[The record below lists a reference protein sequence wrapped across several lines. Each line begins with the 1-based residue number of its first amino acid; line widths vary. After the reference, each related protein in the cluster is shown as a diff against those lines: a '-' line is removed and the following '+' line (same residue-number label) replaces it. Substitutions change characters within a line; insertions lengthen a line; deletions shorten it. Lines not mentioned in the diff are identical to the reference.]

1 MNSDS
6 VKTMEY
12 VVTTCC
18 NIVSWHAYFFK
29 KEIEMSKDKKIKLD
43 MRDISK
49 LVDPDIIIYAAYS
62 EAICKNLKDILSN
75 KGIYATIGEYN
86 NGEKFLVLRTE
97 EEKEEDIPIINK
109 GIKNKK
115 IKNKEIV
122 NKEIDI
128 ETVIHN
134 EEEKKNFRDTLKNN
148 KLYNDD
154 TKYLLCPECNRYS
167 VEYSAS
173 SYYKDSKKWWCSR
186 CTKKIIYH
194 NYDIDIS
201 DKDKYHIYKLWGV
214 DALSVLTSQSM
225 KRTISFVGSYFKDCC
240 VSKKDR
246 CLYFDFFNE
255 KDGKD
260 GKDNVEGDVIDERSE
275 MGIVRRNERS
285 KQSDTVES
293 SKLERG

>member
-12 VVTTCC
+12 VVATCC

-109 GIKNKK
+109 EIK
-115 IKNKEIV
+115 

-173 SYYKDSKKWWCSR
+173 SYYKDSKKWWCSH

-194 NYDIDIS
+194 DYDIDIN

-225 KRTISFVGSYFKDCC
+225 KRTISFIGSYFKDCC

-246 CLYFDFFNE
+246 CLYFDFFKE
-255 KDGKD
+255 KEDKM
-260 GKDNVEGDVIDERSE
+260 VEIEGDVVNERSE
-275 MGIVRRNERS
+275 MGIVRRNERG
-285 KQSDTVES
+285 KQSNTVES
-293 SKLERG
+293 SNLEKR